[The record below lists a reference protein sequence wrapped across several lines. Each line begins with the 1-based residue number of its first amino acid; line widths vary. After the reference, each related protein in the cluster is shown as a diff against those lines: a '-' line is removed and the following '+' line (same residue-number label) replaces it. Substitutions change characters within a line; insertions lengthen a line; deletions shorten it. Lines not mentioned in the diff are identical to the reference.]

1 MVAAVM
7 RAGKAPEDAAGVLT
21 CGLVRPLQEA
31 SKRIL
36 AECGERVGISG
47 SWISRLMGQRRKQ
60 SRQHPS
66 GPGGRLGLL
75 WVGDGEGERERERER
90 EREKAKI
97 SLARLEE

>member
-1 MVAAVM
+1 M
-7 RAGKAPEDAAGVLT
+7 RAGKAPEDAARVLT

-31 SKRIL
+31 SKRRL

-66 GPGGRLGLL
+66 GPEGTAGVAVGRG
-75 WVGDGEGERERERER
+75 WR